1 MPMDRDQHDTPQTA
15 ADGKRPNLTAQTASG
30 LRWSYVGTGA
40 LMVANLAYTAIISR
54 LLGPVAFGLMALAN
68 LVVLFAQ
75 YFVRMGI
82 ASALVQRPTLTRDEV
97 RAASTA
103 GLAFGAFCFGAV
115 WLLTPLICGLF
126 HQPALSPVL
135 RVLALSFLPEGWS
148 MTGIGLLRREHRF
161 RELSIIMAGTYVLGF
176 LVVGVGLAIAGA
188 GVWSLVAAALVSNAS
203 QAVWQYA
210 LLRHPVRPPARLEP
224 YRAICGYGM
233 RLSGAHVMDYVG
245 GNLDTLVVGRFTGTA
260 VLGQYSRGYLLVFQP
275 LGWYLSQ
282 ALTSV
287 LELVAVLLFPLCAG
301 MAVAA
306 PQLVLVV
313 LGSQWTLVAGLVPWF
328 ALAGGCAVVSRFSQ
342 SVAEARADLNRS
354 MGVHVIYLVV
364 LASCLALALQ
374 FRSRG
379 VWVFAAA
386 VAAGEML
393 RHLGY
398 LALMRRLVG
407 LEASQV
413 VRSYAPAAFASAGV
427 AVTIAAVQRALAGSL
442 PSLLALAAEIAAG
455 ALALALCVRFSPIPG
470 IRRELRMRLTVA
482 GALGTVGGMRW
493 RLAPLLLGPHD
504 PAVVPE
510 PRP

>member
-1 MPMDRDQHDTPQTA
+1 MPMDTDRHDTPRTA
-15 ADGKRPNLTAQTASG
+15 ADGRRPNLTAQTASG
-30 LRWSYVGTGA
+30 LRWSYVGTAA

-82 ASALVQRPTLTRDEV
+82 ASALVQR
-97 RAASTA
+97 
-103 GLAFGAFCFGAV
+103 
-115 WLLTPLICGLF
+115 
-126 HQPALSPVL
+126 PALSPVL

-287 LELVAVLLFPLCAG
+287 LF
-301 MAVAA
+301 
-306 PQLVLVV
+306 
-313 LGSQWTLVAGLVPWF
+313 T
-328 ALAGGCAVVSRFSQ
+328 
-342 SVAEARADLNRS
+342 
-354 MGVHVIYLVV
+354 
-364 LASCLALALQ
+364 
-374 FRSRG
+374 
-379 VWVFAAA
+379 
-386 VAAGEML
+386 
-393 RHLGY
+393 
-398 LALMRRLVG
+398 
-407 LEASQV
+407 
-413 VRSYAPAAFASAGV
+413 
-427 AVTIAAVQRALAGSL
+427 
-442 PSLLALAAEIAAG
+442 
-455 ALALALCVRFSPIPG
+455 
-470 IRRELRMRLTVA
+470 
-482 GALGTVGGMRW
+482 
-493 RLAPLLLGPHD
+493 
-504 PAVVPE
+504 
-510 PRP
+510 

>member
-1 MPMDRDQHDTPQTA
+1 MPMDTDRHDTPRTA
-15 ADGKRPNLTAQTASG
+15 ADGRRPNLTAQTASG
-30 LRWSYVGTGA
+30 LRWSYVGTAA

-82 ASALVQRPTLTRDEV
+82 ASALVQRPTLSRDEV

-161 RELSIIMAGTYVLGF
+161 RELSIIMAGT
-176 LVVGVGLAIAGA
+176 
-188 GVWSLVAAALVSNAS
+188 
-203 QAVWQYA
+203 
-210 LLRHPVRPPARLEP
+210 
-224 YRAICGYGM
+224 GM

-282 ALTSV
+282 ALTSVLFTSLSRIQQDTARLRKAFLSV